1 LRQAQYPLGDTFSAE
16 IPEGTVAELAPDLA
30 EQLAG
35 HRWTEWGGFVASRSY
50 RDETVIIFTG

>member
-16 IPEGTVAELAPDLA
+16 IPEGTVA